1 MTLLINDIEIFKA
14 RVSTIN
20 WIGWLVAFIIS
31 FSLIIIGLLLS
42 NRLTLFLAIFV
53 TIYLCVSRWKGTP
66 QKYFIGKEQIIV
78 QYLWPIKGKV
88 IYYRNIQKTHVI
100 NWPLDRRK
108 RIVIEQKNSP
118 PPVILDPVKLEDC
131 HAALVRAINKYSE
144 KI

>member
-1 MTLLINDIEIFKA
+1 MTLLINDVEIFKA
-14 RVSTIN
+14 RVSTVN

-53 TIYLCVSRWKGTP
+53 TIYLCVSRWRGTP
-66 QKYFIGKEQIIV
+66 RKYFIGKDQIMV

-88 IYYRNIQKTHVI
+88 TYYKNIQKTDII
-100 NWPLDRRK
+100 NWPLDLRK

-118 PPVILDPVKLEDC
+118 PVILDPVLLEDC